1 MAIPQNCVSAKTAA
15 KPGPPCA
22 AGCWVFVLGKT
33 GANEM
38 LHFYVEVART
48 AYRQQLIY
56 RWANLAGL
64 LTNIFFGAIFSYVI
78 IALFKAKPVAAG
90 YDVQDTLRYVWLMQ
104 AMVMVV
110 LTFGWYDLMLTIR
123 SGEVVSDLSKPCD
136 FYWYWFS
143 REIGRSAYY
152 LLFRGLPT
160 YLAGMLLFGFGAS
173 GDWKTWLAY
182 AASLPLATMI
192 GIAYRFLFNIVAF
205 WVLEARAVAG
215 FATAIALFFAG
226 SYVPLPFFPA
236 WLRAIATWLPLNGL
250 MNVPAQIFLGKL
262 TGIALLSGLGL
273 QVFWVIL
280 LTLGVRSL
288 TSVAARR
295 VTVQGG

>member
-1 MAIPQNCVSAKTAA
+1 
-15 KPGPPCA
+15 
-22 AGCWVFVLGKT
+22 
-33 GANEM
+33 M
-38 LHFYVEVART
+38 LRFYVEVART
-48 AYRQQLIY
+48 AYRRQLIY

-64 LTNIFFGAIFSYVI
+64 LTNIFFGAIFSYLI
-78 IALFKAKPVAAG
+78 IALYHAKPVARG
-90 YDVQDTLRYVWLMQ
+90 YDVQDTLRYVWLVQ

-143 REIGRSAYY
+143 REIGRSAYF

-160 YLAGMLLFGFGAS
+160 YLAGMTLFGFGAP

-182 AASLPLATMI
+182 AASLPLAAMI

-215 FATAIALFFAG
+215 CATAIALFFAG
-226 SYVPLPFFPA
+226 SYVPLPFFPL
-236 WLRAIATWLPLNGL
+236 WLRAIAIWLPFNGL

-262 TGIALLSGLGL
+262 TGIALLFGLGS
-273 QVFWVIL
+273 QVFWVVF

-295 VTVQGG
+295 VIVQGG

>member
-1 MAIPQNCVSAKTAA
+1 VGN
-15 KPGPPCA
+15 
-22 AGCWVFVLGKT
+22 WVFVLGKT
-33 GANEM
+33 GVNQM
-38 LHFYVEVART
+38 LRFYVDVART
-48 AYRQQLIY
+48 AYRRQLIY

-78 IALFKAKPVAAG
+78 IALYQARPVAAG
-90 YDVQDTLRYVWLMQ
+90 YDVQDTLRYIWLAQ

-110 LTFGWYDLMLTIR
+110 LTFGWYDLMLMIR

-143 REIGRSAYY
+143 REIGRSVYF
-152 LLFRGLPT
+152 LLFRGIPT
-160 YLAGMLLFGFGAS
+160 YLAGMALFGLGAQ
-173 GDWKTWLAY
+173 GDWKAWLAY
-182 AASLPLATMI
+182 AVSLPLAAMI

-226 SYVPLPFFPA
+226 SYVPLPFFPP
-236 WLRAIATWLPLNGL
+236 WLRAIAIWLPFNGL

-262 TGIALLSGLGL
+262 TGIALLLGLGL
-273 QVFWVIL
+273 QLFWVVL
-280 LTLGVRSL
+280 LTLSVRLL
-288 TSVAARR
+288 TSIAARR
-295 VTVQGG
+295 VIVQGG

>member
-1 MAIPQNCVSAKTAA
+1 LAIPQNCVSAKISGKTRTPYAV
-15 KPGPPCA
+15 
-22 AGCWVFVLGKT
+22 GCWVFVLGKT
-33 GANEM
+33 GVNEM
-38 LHFYVEVART
+38 LRFYVEVART
-48 AYRQQLIY
+48 AYRRQLIY

-90 YDVQDTLRYVWLMQ
+90 YDVQDTLRYIWLVQ

-143 REIGRSAYY
+143 REIGRSAYF
-152 LLFRGLPT
+152 LLFRGVPT
-160 YLAGMLLFGFGAS
+160 YLAGMLLFGFGS
-173 GDWKTWLAY
+173 PGDWKTWLAY
-182 AASLPLATMI
+182 AASLPLAAMI
-192 GIAYRFLFNIVAF
+192 GIAYRFLSNIVAF

-226 SYVPLPFFPA
+226 SYVPLPFFPP
-236 WLRAIATWLPLNGL
+236 WLRAIATWLPFNGL

-262 TGIALLSGLGL
+262 TGIGLLSGLGL
-273 QVFWVIL
+273 QIFWVIL

-288 TSVAARR
+288 TSAAARH

>member
-1 MAIPQNCVSAKTAA
+1 
-15 KPGPPCA
+15 
-22 AGCWVFVLGKT
+22 
-33 GANEM
+33 M
-38 LHFYVEVART
+38 LRFYIEVART
-48 AYRQQLIY
+48 AYRRQLIY

-64 LTNIFFGAIFSYVI
+64 LTNIFFGAIFSYLI
-78 IALFKAKPVAAG
+78 IALYHAKPVARG
-90 YDVQDTLRYVWLMQ
+90 YDVQDTLRYVWLVQ

-143 REIGRSAYY
+143 REIGRSTYF
-152 LLFRGLPT
+152 LLFRDLPT
-160 YLAGMLLFGFGAS
+160 YLAGMALFGFGAP

-182 AASLPLATMI
+182 TASLPLAAMI

-226 SYVPLPFFPA
+226 SYVPLPFFPL
-236 WLRAIATWLPLNGL
+236 WLRAIATWLPFNGL

-262 TGIALLSGLGL
+262 TGFALLLGLGS
-273 QVFWVIL
+273 QVFWVVL

-295 VTVQGG
+295 VVVQGG

>member
-1 MAIPQNCVSAKTAA
+1 VSAKISGKTRT
-15 KPGPPCA
+15 PYA

-33 GANEM
+33 GVNEM
-38 LHFYVEVART
+38 LRFYVEVART
-48 AYRQQLIY
+48 AYRRQLIY

-78 IALFKAKPVAAG
+78 IALFKAKPVVAG
-90 YDVQDTLRYVWLMQ
+90 YDVQDTLSYIWLAQ

-143 REIGRSAYY
+143 REIGRSAYF
-152 LLFRGLPT
+152 LLFRGVPT
-160 YLAGMLLFGFGAS
+160 YLAGMLLFGFGS
-173 GDWKTWLAY
+173 PGDWKTWLAY
-182 AASLPLATMI
+182 AASLPLAAII

-236 WLRAIATWLPLNGL
+236 WLRAIATWLPFNGL

-273 QVFWVIL
+273 QIFWVIL

-288 TSVAARR
+288 TSAAARR

>member
-1 MAIPQNCVSAKTAA
+1 VV
-15 KPGPPCA
+15 
-22 AGCWVFVLGKT
+22 GCWVFVLGKT

-38 LHFYVEVART
+38 LRFYVEVART
-48 AYRQQLIY
+48 AYRRQLIY

-78 IALFKAKPVAAG
+78 IALYQAKPVAAG
-90 YDVQDTLRYVWLMQ
+90 YNVQDALRYVWLVQ

-110 LTFGWYDLMLTIR
+110 LTFGWYELMLTIR

-143 REIGRSAYY
+143 REIGRSIYF

-160 YLAGMLLFGFGAS
+160 YLAGMALFGLGAP
-173 GDWKTWLAY
+173 GDLKTWLAY
-182 AASLPLATMI
+182 AASLPLAAMI

-205 WVLEARAVAG
+205 WVLEARAVGG
-215 FATAIALFFAG
+215 FATVVALFFAG
-226 SYVPLPFFPA
+226 SYVPIPFFPP
-236 WLRAIATWLPLNGL
+236 WLRAISFWLPFNGL

-262 TGIALLSGLGL
+262 TGITLLFGLSS
-273 QVFWVIL
+273 QVLWVVL
-280 LTLGVRSL
+280 LTLSVRSL

-295 VTVQGG
+295 VVVQGG

>member
-1 MAIPQNCVSAKTAA
+1 MVR
-15 KPGPPCA
+15 
-22 AGCWVFVLGKT
+22 
-33 GANEM
+33 
-38 LHFYVEVART
+38 FYFEVART
-48 AYRQQLIY
+48 AYRRQLIY

-64 LTNIFFGAIFSYVI
+64 LTNIFFGAIFSYVM
-78 IALFKAKPVAAG
+78 IALFQARPVAAG
-90 YDVQDTLRYVWLMQ
+90 YDVQDALRYIWLVQ

-143 REIGRSAYY
+143 REIGRSAYF

-160 YLAGMLLFGFGAS
+160 YLAGMLLFGFGVQ
-173 GDWKTWLAY
+173 GDWRLWLAY
-182 AASLPLATMI
+182 AASLPLAAMI

-205 WVLEARAVAG
+205 WVLEARAVGG

-226 SYVPLPFFPA
+226 SYVPLPFFPS
-236 WLRAIATWLPLNGL
+236 WLRAIAIWLPFNGL

-262 TGIALLSGLGL
+262 TGIALLFGLGL
-273 QVFWVIL
+273 QVLWVIL

-288 TSVAARR
+288 ASVAARR
-295 VTVQGG
+295 VIVQGG